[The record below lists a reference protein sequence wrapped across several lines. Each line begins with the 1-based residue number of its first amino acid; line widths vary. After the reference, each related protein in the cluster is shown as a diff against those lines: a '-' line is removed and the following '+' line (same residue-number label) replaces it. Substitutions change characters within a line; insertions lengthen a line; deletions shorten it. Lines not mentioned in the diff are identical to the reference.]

1 MIFRESK
8 ISGGSEK
15 LVSFKI
21 ALNVTGEYTYVW
33 SVPVTDEDIMALNN
47 TAIQFIELFSQL
59 GK

>member
-21 ALNVTGEYTYVW
+21 SLNVTGEYTYVW